1 MQFKN
6 LSLAIIATV
15 ASTAVAE
22 FAIITTPFPTNLI
35 VLTDVRLSQ
44 SPLLIHRA
52 LTTHNQLPA
61 YKSSILSEVSAGLAS
76 LTASSNLA
84 AASSAHAGLA
94 SFAATATYSIPAAV
108 TSVGGLETLASTPA
122 WYSALPSNVKSY
134 YDEWN
139 REIQGLVDQAILG
152 TSAAAS
158 GTQNSEA
165 TGASASAGSSETG
178 AANANAG
185 VVGVL
190 GAGLA
195 AAFAGVVAL

>member
-22 FAIITTPFPTNLI
+22 FAIITTPFPTNLN
-35 VLTDVRLSQ
+35 VLTD
-44 SPLLIHRA
+44 
-52 LTTHNQLPA
+52 LPA